1 MKGVNGCPRCGGEV
15 EVTRVKDKITE
26 IKKKVNGKMTTKH
39 IHEKQYRLQCKH
51 CGYTVGRGVKFPEET
66 DKQGAER
73 IKQYEA
79 FIEDQLARN
88 TENNDWSQAKT
99 VGGVWK
105 QSWEAEQR
113 DFIAKHPAMFE
124 PDYFPESEIESA
136 I

>member
-1 MKGVNGCPRCGGEV
+1 MKGVNGCPKCGGEV

-79 FIEDQLARN
+79 FIEDQMDR
-88 TENNDWSQAKT
+88 KT
-99 VGGVWK
+99 DGGVWK
-105 QSWEAEQR
+105 QTWEAEKR
-113 DFIAKHPAMFE
+113 DILAKYPAKFE
-124 PDYFPESEIESA
+124 PEDFAESEMESV

>member
-15 EVTRVKDKITE
+15 EVTRMKDKITE
-26 IKKKVNGKMTTKH
+26 VKKKVNGKMTTKH

-51 CGYTVGRGVKFPEET
+51 CGYTVGKGVKFPEET
-66 DKQGAER
+66 DKQGTER

-88 TENNDWSQAKT
+88 TENNDWSPAKT

-113 DFIAKHPAMFE
+113 DLLAKYPARYELEDFE
-124 PDYFPESEIESA
+124 ESEIESV